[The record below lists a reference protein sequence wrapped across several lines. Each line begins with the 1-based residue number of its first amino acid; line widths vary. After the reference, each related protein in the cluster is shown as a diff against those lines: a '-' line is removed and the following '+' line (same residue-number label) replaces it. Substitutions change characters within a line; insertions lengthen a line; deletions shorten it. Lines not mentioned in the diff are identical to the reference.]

1 MLEQTYRITAHLC
14 HHQIQFHAVYF
25 LCTFG
30 FSLHIFVCAPNASR
44 YTKFMQSGAC
54 LYLTRVL
61 ECGTVHNKC
70 YKLMFSIISII
81 TNKNPMRRWK
91 KKIAGNIWERCSRM
105 IPSQMTGKNYLIRF
119 WVCKLRVLYENIFFL
134 VCVDSEWEKL
144 FVMHICSRCYSYA
157 FNIPVVEMWCGG
169 VRVEKTICTAF
180 FPLFCTH
187 FCFALLLHTVNINND
202 KIKIGMEIHS

>member
-91 KKIAGNIWERCSRM
+91 KKLPG
-105 IPSQMTGKNYLIRF
+105 TFGKDARGWYPAKWREKIISSDFGYANY
-119 WVCKLRVLYENIFFL
+119 VCYMKIFF
-134 VCVDSEWEKL
+134 
-144 FVMHICSRCYSYA
+144 F
-157 FNIPVVEMWCGG
+157 
-169 VRVEKTICTAF
+169 
-180 FPLFCTH
+180 
-187 FCFALLLHTVNINND
+187 
-202 KIKIGMEIHS
+202 